1 MATAGHILVKDVRRL
16 RLPIALW
23 LAVVVVRGWLVGS
36 AIGSAP
42 GDLGAGALIEVVE
55 TVLPLL
61 EIVFVCV
68 LVVLAVQQDPL
79 VGTDAFWLTR
89 PIARRA
95 LLASKLEFVA
105 LVVVLPQVVREM
117 AVMAANGVT
126 ARHMLLAFPE
136 VVLHD
141 LLV

>member
-16 RLPIALW
+16 RLPISLW
-23 LAVVVVRGWLVGS
+23 LAVVAVRGWLVGS
-36 AIGSAP
+36 GVGSAP
-42 GDLGAGALIEVVE
+42 GLEHLFEVVE
-55 TVLPLL
+55 IFLPLL

-95 LLASKLEFVA
+95 LLASKLA
-105 LVVVLPQVVREM
+105 
-117 AVMAANGVT
+117 
-126 ARHMLLAFPE
+126 
-136 VVLHD
+136 
-141 LLV
+141 